1 MYVLMKWSAK
11 QIFIFFYITLSNF
24 SDVED
29 EKVE

>member
-11 QIFIFFYITLSNF
+11 QNVIFFYITLTKF
-24 SDVED
+24 SDVKD